1 MNINLANKTIFRIPF
16 KEIFFFISL
25 YCLLYGPKFSLIDVT
40 VFSAFFWFLV
50 SLKYI
55 FQETKIDKTIF
66 SLLLSLSVLMSYTA
80 IIIII
85 NNQSSI
91 YLLINFSKIFLYLLA
106 IFGICKSYSK
116 HYRENAVEKILIHI
130 FYSTYIVALTVL
142 ALALS
147 IPLRKFLYSKIDIFL
162 VKGANVYG
170 FEGMWRISD
179 LSMGGTTISLVF
191 VICIAI
197 GITFLLKEDERFNS
211 KITILTGIVL
221 MWVSTLL
228 TARTGFIL
236 VTPFLVPFLI
246 FYFFKRMDLSLKIL
260 FNILLIM
267 ILTVALANF
276 ITPIS
281 NLIDTLS
288 TSLQSIIEHILPW
301 ALEYLYSY
309 NERGE
314 FYTASGSVLFKQFR
328 FSPNFTDL
336 IFGSGQLKDGM
347 GVMDSLFM
355 LIINTSGLIGFFI
368 FISVLLTLFI
378 PLLRRD
384 ARPYRFLIASTFL
397 IFIIANLKEALFGDA
412 RGAIILILIILIAI
426 PKKMFYKKNKD
437 LLINGIKSS

>member
-1 MNINLANKTIFRIPF
+1 MNINLANKTNFRIPF
-16 KEIFFFISL
+16 KEVFFFISI

-66 SLLLSLSVLMSYTA
+66 SFLLSLSVLMAYSA

-85 NNQSSI
+85 NAQSNI

-106 IFGICKSYSK
+106 TFGICKSYSK

-147 IPLRKFLYSKIDIFL
+147 VPLRKFLYSKMDIFL
-162 VKGANVYG
+162 VKGVQHHG
-170 FEGMWRISD
+170 FDAMWRISD
-179 LSMGGTTISLVF
+179 LSIGGTTISLVF

-197 GITFLLKEDERFNS
+197 GITFLLKEDKSFNS
-211 KITILTGIVL
+211 KKTILTGIVL
-221 MWVSTLL
+221 MWVSALL
-228 TARTGFIL
+228 TARTGFVL
-236 VTPFLVPFLI
+236 VTPFLAPFLI

-260 FNILLIM
+260 FIILLII
-267 ILTVALANF
+267 ILTQALANF

-288 TSLQSIIEHILPW
+288 KSLQSIVKKILPW

-314 FYTASGSVLFKQFR
+314 FHTASGSVLFKQFR

-336 IFGSGQLKDGM
+336 IFGSGQLKDGKGM
-347 GVMDSLFM
+347 MDSLFM

-384 ARPYRFLIASTFL
+384 ARPYRFLLASTFL

-412 RGAIILILIILIAI
+412 RGAIILIFIILIAI